1 MLLLSSGML
10 QLFNS
15 VQSLSRV
22 QLFAIPWTTARQASC
37 PSPTPRACSN
47 SCPSS
52 QWCYLI
58 LCLPLSPCLQSFPAS
73 GSSPKS
79 QCFISCGQ
87 STGASAS
94 TSALPMNTQNWD
106 QDGLIWSPFSPRDSK
121 ESSPTSQ
128 FKSINSLALSAF
140 FTVQLSHSYMTT
152 GKTIAL
158 TRQTFVCKVMSLLFN
173 MLSRLVIT
181 FLPRSKRLLIL
192 WLQSPSGVILEPQKI
207 KSATV
212 STVSPSIW
220 HEVMGLDAMILV
232 FWMLSFRPL
241 IGPLTRHSLA
251 TSKTQASPDWVRTI
265 RLYLLR

>member
-94 TSALPMNTQNWD
+94 TSALPMNIQNWFPLGLT
-106 QDGLIWSPFSPRDSK
+106 GLISFRVQGIPLRIQGTLKNLLQHHSWK
-121 ESSPTSQ
+121 M
-128 FKSINSLALSAF
+128 SILWHSAF
-140 FTVQLSHSYMTT
+140 FMVQLSHPYMIT
-152 GKTIAL
+152 GKTTVL
-158 TRQTFVCKVMSLLFN
+158 TRWTFVGKGSLLFN

-181 FLPRSKRLLIL
+181 FLRRSKHLLI
-192 WLQSPSGVILEPQKI
+192 S
-207 KSATV
+207 
-212 STVSPSIW
+212 
-220 HEVMGLDAMILV
+220 
-232 FWMLSFRPL
+232 
-241 IGPLTRHSLA
+241 
-251 TSKTQASPDWVRTI
+251 
-265 RLYLLR
+265 